1 MTQEKSPNGKPR
13 RTRKPKVTNDAP
25 LVEQIT
31 ELMMIHNKSD
41 PKAGVQVVSEIDKD
55 GKVKTVPA
63 DEKNENSFLK
73 FDKNSSILE
82 NFIKNF
88 WSQLKEPTHFRL
100 LRMTYHDYKVN
111 KQAIRDLSEGK
122 QTDAVKE
129 FLKRYEIRPRENKKE
144 QSVNQKEKTAMA
156 DKETQPQEP
165 LQQSEVQQAA
175 QQQQQPQ
182 AQQAAQESQGPRYR
196 YNENMVN
203 WEELEKVGIS
213 KASLEQQGLLD
224 SMLKGYK
231 TNKLVPLTIHLS
243 GLLTAKLD
251 ARLSLIPQQDGQVGL
266 AIHGIRKEPQLERP
280 YFGFNFN
287 EEDKKN
293 LRETGNMGRV
303 AELNLRG
310 SEYTPCLISIDKSTN
325 ELVAVRQEHVYIPQ
339 EVSGVKLTAE
349 EIRLLKEGQP
359 VKVEGMTS
367 KAGKEFDA
375 TLQYSAERR
384 GLEFIFPKNQIFNER
399 SIGGVPLSPT
409 QIKMLS
415 EGHTILVEDMKFRN
429 RNDTFS
435 SFVTIDKV
443 TGRPNYTR
451 HNPETGE
458 IYIPKEICNVQLTAE
473 DRETLRKGQP
483 VYLEN
488 MIGRN
493 GEEFSSFVKLD
504 MNTGRTMYSRT
515 PNGFNEQQAPRIPAE
530 VYGHVFTAQE
540 KANLQDGKTL
550 LVEGLKNNGQTFSSY
565 LKVNPYSGQLQ
576 YFQENP
582 DIRRDTSR
590 RAADGDRTG
599 TTAGAEEGCIA
610 GSIDLPGEKQNQSY
624 KPKKTNRMNTDQN
637 TRHIYKTEDIDW
649 DGLKAAGISK
659 KQLEA
664 EGNMELLL
672 QGKETGIVPLKL
684 HISVLS
690 LTMDAT
696 LKLVP
701 DGNGRPVMEI
711 NGLRQKEE
719 AAV

>member
-1 MTQEKSPNGKPR
+1 M
-13 RTRKPKVTNDAP
+13 NDAP

-88 WSQLKEPTHFRL
+88 WSQFKEPTHFRL
-100 LRMTYHDYKVN
+100 LRMTFHDYKVN
-111 KQAIRDLSEGK
+111 KQAIKDLAEGK
-122 QTDAVKE
+122 KTDAVKE
-129 FLKRYEIRPRENKKE
+129 FLKRYEIRPRENKEE
-144 QSVNQKEKTAMA
+144 QNMNKQETTMA
-156 DKETQPQEP
+156 KKETQPQEP
-165 LQQSEVQQAA
+165 LQQSEVQQAS
-175 QQQQQPQ
+175 QQRQQPQ
-182 AQQAAQESQGPRYR
+182 AQQVPQEPQGPRYR
-196 YNENMVN
+196 YNENMID
-203 WEELEKVGIS
+203 WEGLDKIGIS
-213 KASLEQQGLLD
+213 KATLEQQGLLD
-224 SMLKGYK
+224 SMLRGYK
-231 TNKLVPLTIHLS
+231 TNKLVPLTLNIP
-243 GLLTAKLD
+243 GVLTAKLD
-251 ARLSLIPQQDGQVGL
+251 ARLSLIPQENGQVGL
-266 AIHGIRKEPQLERP
+266 AVHGIRKEPQLERS
-280 YFGFNFN
+280 YFGFNFS

-293 LRETGNMGRV
+293 LRETGNMGRAV
-303 AELNLRG
+303 ELNLRG
-310 SEYTPCLISIDKSTN
+310 SEYTPCLISIDKNTN

-339 EVSGVKLTAE
+339 EVSGVRLTDE

-359 VKVEGMTS
+359 VKVEGMIS

-384 GLEFIFPKNQIFNER
+384 GLEFIFPKNQVFNEK

-415 EGHTILVEDMKFRN
+415 EGHTILVEDMKFKN
-429 RNDTFS
+429 RDGAFS
-435 SFVTIDKV
+435 AFVTIDQT

-458 IYIPKEICNVQLTAE
+458 IYIPKEICSVQLTPE
-473 DRETLRKGQP
+473 DKETLRKGQA

-488 MIGRN
+488 MINRK
-493 GEEFSSFVKLD
+493 GEEFSAFVKLD

-515 PNGFNEQQAPRIPAE
+515 PDGFNEQRAPRIPAE

-590 RAADGDRTG
+590 QAAQVD
-599 TTAGAEEGCIA
+599 TAQGQQQEQKKGA
-610 GSIDLPGEKQNQSY
+610 KQ
-624 KPKKTNRMNTDQN
+624 
-637 TRHIYKTEDIDW
+637 
-649 DGLKAAGISK
+649 
-659 KQLEA
+659 
-664 EGNMELLL
+664 
-672 QGKETGIVPLKL
+672 V
-684 HISVLS
+684 V
-690 LTMDAT
+690 
-696 LKLVP
+696 
-701 DGNGRPVMEI
+701 
-711 NGLRQKEE
+711 
-719 AAV
+719 

>member
-1 MTQEKSPNGKPR
+1 MAQEKSPNGKPR
-13 RTRKPKVTNDAP
+13 RTRKPKAVNDAP

-31 ELMMIHNKSD
+31 ELMMVHNKSD

-88 WSQLKEPTHFRL
+88 WSQFKEPTHFRL
-100 LRMTYHDYKVN
+100 LRMTFHDYKVN
-111 KQAIRDLSEGK
+111 KQAIKDLAEGK
-122 QTDAVKE
+122 KTDAVKE

-590 RAADGDRTG
+590 RAAQTE
-599 TTAGAEEGCIA
+599 TAQGQQQEQKKGA
-610 GSIDLPGEKQNQSY
+610 SQ
-624 KPKKTNRMNTDQN
+624 
-637 TRHIYKTEDIDW
+637 
-649 DGLKAAGISK
+649 
-659 KQLEA
+659 
-664 EGNMELLL
+664 
-672 QGKETGIVPLKL
+672 
-684 HISVLS
+684 
-690 LTMDAT
+690 
-696 LKLVP
+696 
-701 DGNGRPVMEI
+701 
-711 NGLRQKEE
+711 
-719 AAV
+719 AV